1 MKAVCFGLQWGD
13 EGKGKVTTYLS
24 KDYDYVVRYSGGS
37 NAGHTVEYGDFKLVH
52 HLVPSFDV
60 RTKTKGYIANG
71 VVVDLKVL
79 NDEIDELKKIGFD
92 ISERIKISSLAH
104 VVLPVHKLL
113 DEKFELSKGSKAVG
127 TTKRGIGPAYADK
140 VHRIGLRLVDLK
152 DKDVALEKL
161 QFISELY
168 KNLYSIEWS
177 DYNCVFEE
185 YEKLK
190 NYVVSP
196 LEIKLELNNSNILF
210 EGTQGVLLDVDMGSY
225 PYVTG
230 TYCNVT
236 GVEAGLGYPVKIEK
250 RIGVFKA
257 YLTRVG
263 EGPFPTELFGQEAE
277 ELRKAGKEYGATTGR
292 PRRCGWLDLPLLK
305 YAIEISDCDEMIMT
319 KADVLS
325 GMEKIKI
332 GIRYKIGGDTGKT
345 LEMPYELNM
354 LNKVHVEY
362 LEFPGWKSLD
372 DKSFEKFVN
381 FIESETGRKITYVS
395 TGALVSD
402 IVELG

>member
-1 MKAVCFGLQWGD
+1 MKVVCYGLQWGD

-24 KDYDYVVRYSGGS
+24 KDFDYVVRYSGGS
-37 NAGHTVEYGDFKLVH
+37 NAGHTVEYGEFKLVH

-79 NDEIDELKKIGFD
+79 NDEVEELKKIGFD
-92 ISERIKISSLAH
+92 ISSRLKISSLAH
-104 VVLPVHKLL
+104 IVLPVHKML
-113 DEKFELSKGSKAVG
+113 DEKLELSKGSKAVG
-127 TTKRGIGPAYADK
+127 TTKRGIGPAYTDK

-152 DKDVALEKL
+152 EKELALEKL
-161 QFISELY
+161 RFVSELY
-168 KNLYSIEWS
+168 KNLYSIEWG
-177 DYNCVFEE
+177 DYDCIFEE

-190 NYVVSP
+190 DKIVSP
-196 LEIKLELNNSNILF
+196 LEIRFELNNSNVLF

-236 GVEAGLGYPVKIEK
+236 GVETGLGYPIKIDK

-263 EGPFPTELFGQEAE
+263 EGPFPTELFGKEAD

-292 PRRCGWLDLPLLK
+292 PRRCGWLDLPLLR
-305 YAIEISDCDEMIMT
+305 YAIEISNCDEMIMT
-319 KADVLS
+319 KADVLA
-325 GMEKIKI
+325 GMEKIKVAVNY
-332 GIRYKIGGDTGKT
+332 RTSEHGKVID
-345 LEMPYELNM
+345 MPYDLDLISN
-354 LNKVHVEY
+354 VHVEY
-362 LEFPGWKSLD
+362 VEFDGWKSLD
-372 DKSFEKFVN
+372 DKNFEKFVK
-381 FIESETGRKITYVS
+381 FIESETGKKITYIS
-395 TGALVSD
+395 TGAFISD
-402 IVELG
+402 IVRVS

>member
-1 MKAVCFGLQWGD
+1 MKVACYGLQWGD

-24 KDYDYVVRYSGGS
+24 KDFDYVVRYSGGS
-37 NAGHTVEYGDFKLVH
+37 NAGHTVEYGEFKLVH

-79 NDEIDELKKIGFD
+79 NDEVEELKKIGFD
-92 ISERIKISSLAH
+92 ISSRLKISSLAH
-104 VVLPVHKLL
+104 IVLPVHKML
-113 DEKFELSKGSKAVG
+113 DEKLELSKGSKAVG

-140 VHRIGLRLVDLK
+140 MHRIGLRLVDLK
-152 DKDVALEKL
+152 EKELALEKL
-161 QFISELY
+161 RFVSELY
-168 KNLYSIEWS
+168 KNLYSIEWD
-177 DYNCVFEE
+177 DYDCIFEE

-190 NYVVSP
+190 DKIVSP
-196 LEIKLELNNSNILF
+196 LEIRFELNNSNVLF

-236 GVEAGLGYPVKIEK
+236 GVETGLGYPIKIDK

-263 EGPFPTELFGQEAE
+263 EGPFPTELFGKEAD

-292 PRRCGWLDLPLLK
+292 PRRCGWLDLPLLR
-305 YAIEISDCDEMIMT
+305 YAIEISNCDEMIMT
-319 KADVLS
+319 KADVLA
-325 GMEKIKI
+325 GMEKIKVAVNY
-332 GIRYKIGGDTGKT
+332 RTSEHGKVID
-345 LEMPYELNM
+345 MPYDLDLISN
-354 LNKVHVEY
+354 VHVEY
-362 LEFPGWKSLD
+362 VEFDGWKSLD
-372 DKSFEKFVN
+372 DKNFEKFVK
-381 FIESETGRKITYVS
+381 FIESETGKKITYIS
-395 TGALVSD
+395 TGALISD
-402 IVELG
+402 IVKVS

>member
-1 MKAVCFGLQWGD
+1 MKAVCYGLQWGD

-24 KDYDYVVRYSGGS
+24 KNFDYVVRYSGGS
-37 NAGHTVEYGDFKLVH
+37 NAGHTVEYGEFKLVH

-79 NDEIDELKKIGFD
+79 NDEVEELKKLGFD
-92 ISERIKISSLAH
+92 ISNRLQISSLAH
-104 VVLPVHKLL
+104 IVLPVHKML
-113 DEKFELSKGSKAVG
+113 DEKLELSKGSKAVG

-152 DKDVALEKL
+152 EKEVALEKL
-161 QFISELY
+161 RFISELY
-168 KNLYSIEWS
+168 KNLYSIVWN
-177 DYNCVFEE
+177 DYDCIFEE

-190 NYVVSP
+190 DYIVSP
-196 LEIKLELNNSNILF
+196 LEIRSELNNSNVLF

-236 GVEAGLGYPVKIEK
+236 GVEAGLGYPIKIDK

-257 YLTRVG
+257 YVTRVG
-263 EGPFPTELFGQEAE
+263 EGPFPTELFGKEAD

-292 PRRCGWLDLPLLK
+292 PRRCGWLDLPLLR
-305 YAIEISDCDEMIMT
+305 YGIEISDCDEMIMT
-319 KADVLS
+319 KADVLV
-325 GMEKIKI
+325 GMEKVKVAVK
-332 GIRYKIGGDTGKT
+332 YKTSEHGKVID
-345 LEMPYELNM
+345 MPYDLGLISN
-354 LNKVHVEY
+354 VHVEY
-362 LEFPGWKSLD
+362 VEFDGWKSLN
-372 DKSFEKFVN
+372 DKNFEKFVK
-381 FIESETGRKITYVS
+381 FIESETGKKITYIS
-395 TGALVSD
+395 TGALISD
-402 IVELG
+402 IVKVS